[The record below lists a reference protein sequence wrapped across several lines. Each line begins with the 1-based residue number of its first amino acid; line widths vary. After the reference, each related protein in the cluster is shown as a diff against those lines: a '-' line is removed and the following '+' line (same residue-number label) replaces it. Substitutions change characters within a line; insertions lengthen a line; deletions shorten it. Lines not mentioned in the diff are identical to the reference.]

1 MTNLSRGAARVV
13 LALLTTFV
21 LTSILIRLAH
31 GDPRA
36 ALSAL
41 WGGAFGTKNDL
52 GNTLTEMTPLLLTGL
67 GVAVA
72 FRARLF
78 NIGGEGQFLVG
89 ALAASALGT
98 SGWKHLPM
106 PILLPLALVGGAL
119 AGAAWGGLAGVM
131 RVARGVPEVISTI
144 MLNFVALQLL
154 SFLVHGPMQEAS
166 KALPSTEPLPPS
178 ATLPVILPPTT
189 LHAGFLLALAAAAAA
204 AVFLSGTRAGF
215 ALQVVGANPAAARVA
230 GIAVARVQLETMLL
244 SGALCGLA
252 GAVQLSGRLGTISEN
267 YSPGYG
273 FAAVAVALLGRLNPF
288 GLVASALFFGALAAG
303 SGAMERSAHVSSVLV
318 YVIQAVALLVLL
330 GFQWVGNGARGM
342 AKSEAAE

>member
-1 MTNLSRGAARVV
+1 MRNFGLGVARIA
-13 LALLTTFV
+13 LALLTTFAFTV
-21 LTSILIRLAH
+21 ILIHLTH

-36 ALSAL
+36 ALTAL
-41 WGGAFGTKNDL
+41 WSGAFGDWNAW
-52 GNTLTEMTPLLLTGL
+52 GNTLTEMTPLLLTSL

-89 ALAASALGT
+89 ALAASALGAY
-98 SGWKHLPM
+98 SLKHLSGV
-106 PILLPLALVGGAL
+106 ILLPLVLIGGAG
-119 AGAAWGGLAGVM
+119 AGAVWSGLAGVM

-154 SFLVHGPMQEAS
+154 SYLVHGPMQEAS

-189 LHAGFLLALAAAAAA
+189 LHAGFLLALAAAVAV

-215 ALQVVGANPAAARVA
+215 ALRTVGANPDAARVA
-230 GIAVARVQLETMLL
+230 GIAVARVQIQTMLL

-252 GAVQLSGRLGTISEN
+252 GAVQLSGKLGTLSEN
-267 YSPGYG
+267 YAPGYG
-273 FAAVAVALLGRLNPF
+273 FAAVAVALLGRLNPL
-288 GLVASALFFGALAAG
+288 GLVASALFFGALTAG

-318 YVIQAVALLVLL
+318 YVIQAVALLVVL
-330 GFQWVGNGARGM
+330 GFQWRETECG
-342 AKSEAAE
+342 E